1 MLNILI
7 VKNFALIES
16 LEIEFSKGFSI
27 ITGETGAGKSI
38 LLDALGLLQG
48 KRADLGFL
56 KNNKLT
62 GVIEGHFSIKD
73 YALEELFNELGLE
86 YEDCTI
92 IRREILPS
100 GKSRAFVNDSIV
112 KLTDLQVLSNKLMH
126 IHSQHET
133 NDIIEEEIQLNL
145 LDVIAD
151 NKENVSTYRY
161 KLKAYKD
168 IDNQVGIL
176 KKREIELIKESDY
189 VTFLLNELEEIDL
202 LSIDQEL
209 LEQRLEQ
216 LNNVELIQENF
227 YSASAILNEDQ
238 VGIITNIGL
247 MKSLMQRLSF
257 VSKNYEEILS
267 RVISVQVELKDISD
281 TIDTLISEVAIE
293 PKEVEQIKGQ
303 LELIYALQRK
313 HQVNTVEDL
322 IQIKEHLSAKTFEMS
337 TVAEE
342 IIEKEKERDML
353 LSEIKALSEVINVKR
368 KGIVPGFVKELKVI
382 LGQVGMVNADFKFNF
397 IPSDSLLPY
406 GGDHLELLLAANK
419 GLPFGLLKKVASGG
433 ELSRIMLAIN
443 AVIVKYSKLPTLI
456 FDEIDTGVSG
466 EVADKMGEI
475 MKRISSSIQVF
486 SITHLPQVAAQ
497 GDVHYKVIKES
508 DEITTTSTL
517 VKLIKEDRIKEIA
530 QMLSGENITE
540 SALKH
545 AKELLK
551 VK

>member
-168 IDNQVGIL
+168 IVNQVEIL

-227 YSASAILNEDQ
+227 NSASAILNEDQ

-267 RVISVQVELKDISD
+267 RVISVQIELKDISD

-353 LSEIKALSEVINVKR
+353 LSEIKALSEVINAKR